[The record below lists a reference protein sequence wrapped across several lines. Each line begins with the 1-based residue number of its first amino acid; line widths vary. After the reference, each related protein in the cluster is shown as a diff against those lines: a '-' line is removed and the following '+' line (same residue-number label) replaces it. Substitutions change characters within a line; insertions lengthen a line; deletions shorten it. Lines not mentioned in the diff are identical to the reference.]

1 MIKLF
6 TKKRKG
12 FTLVELIVVIAIL
25 GILAAIMIPRFS
37 GFTDKARSTQALTN
51 AKQIAT
57 AIETFEAEGKTY
69 SEEDTDEPTEYDNA
83 DVASRAGLDP
93 FDATVV
99 VGDEHEGEHS
109 LVITVPNDGEITG
122 IEYSINIKGKVY
134 KAIRDTSTGEF
145 NVTY

>member
-25 GILAAIMIPRFS
+25 GILAAIMIPKFT
-37 GFTDKARSTQALTN
+37 GFTDKAKSTQALTN

-57 AIETFEAEGKTY
+57 AIETFKAEGKTY
-69 SEEDTDEPTEYDNA
+69 SASETTEPTEYDDA
-83 DVASRAGLDP
+83 DIAARAGLDP
-93 FDATVV
+93 FDDTVTAAVTDDGKHKLNNVVAT
-99 VGDEHEGEHS
+99 GD
-109 LVITVPNDGEITG
+109 VPTFKYE
-122 IEYSINIKGKVY
+122 INIDGKVY
-134 KAIRDTSTGEF
+134 TATRIETGEI

>member
-25 GILAAIMIPRFS
+25 GILAAIMIPKFT
-37 GFTDKARSTQALTN
+37 GFTDKAKSTQALTN

-57 AIETFEAEGKTY
+57 AIETFKAEGKTY
-69 SEEDTDEPTEYDNA
+69 SASEKTKPTEYDDA
-83 DVASRAGLDP
+83 DIAARAGLKA
-93 FDATVV
+93 FDEDVKDDGKHILDDVETT
-99 VGDEHEGEHS
+99 GD
-109 LVITVPNDGEITG
+109 VPTFK
-122 IEYSINIKGKVY
+122 YKINIDGKVY
-134 KAIRDTSTGEF
+134 TATRNPTGEI